1 MGYTMSRI
9 SDFRQKMLS
18 GAPLAGTFLKTPHYI
33 MIEILAQSGL
43 DFLCL
48 DAEHA
53 PFDRAAMDQC
63 IAVATALDFPIL
75 IRVGDGS
82 EREILQALD
91 YGAVGIVVPHVD
103 SVEKAQ
109 SIARMARF
117 GHRGRGY
124 AGSTRWAGYA
134 TQSMPDLLRKSRDE
148 TVVIAQVEEP
158 EAVLVAR
165 DLASIE
171 GIDGLF
177 VGPADLSVGYGKT
190 DQTSEEL
197 QAALRSVGEAA
208 RASNKAYMSFV
219 GTVEQAAEWREKYG
233 LTVFFVASEH
243 NWLRAGAAAVAKGV
257 HKLT

>member
-1 MGYTMSRI
+1 M
-9 SDFRQKMLS
+9 
-18 GAPLAGTFLKTPHYI
+18 
-33 MIEILAQSGL
+33 
-43 DFLCL
+43 
-48 DAEHA
+48 
-53 PFDRAAMDQC
+53 
-63 IAVATALDFPIL
+63 
-75 IRVGDGS
+75 
-82 EREILQALD
+82 
-91 YGAVGIVVPHVD
+91 PHVD

-134 TQSMPDLLRKSRDE
+134 TQSMPDLLQKSRDE

-158 EAVLVAR
+158 EAVLVAK

-208 RASNKAYMSFV
+208 RAANKAYMSFV
-219 GTVEQAAEWREKYG
+219 GTVEQAAEWHEKYG